1 MQLVKDHSVFVI
13 LVILVMDFRAT
24 MKTNVLDTSVTKSAP
39 FVSIRMALIS
49 VSVVMAFIIW
59 KVMIQNATILT
70 SVKIFSV
77 IQMKNVSIYQENSNA
92 SA

>member
-1 MQLVKDHSVFVI
+1 MQLVKDHSVFAI
-13 LVILVMDFRAT
+13 LVILVMEFRAT
-24 MKTNVLDTSVTKSAP
+24 MKMNVLDISVTKSAP

-59 KVMIQNATILT
+59 KIMIQNVTILT
-70 SVKIFSV
+70 SVKTFSV

>member
-1 MQLVKDHSVFVI
+1 MQLVKDHSVSAT
-13 LVILVMDFRAT
+13 LVILVMEFRAT
-24 MKTNVLDTSVTKSAP
+24 MKMSVLDISVTKSAP

-49 VSVVMAFIIW
+49 VNVVMDFIIW
-59 KVMIQNATILT
+59 KVMIQNATILM

-77 IQMKNVSIYQENSNA
+77 IQMQNVSIYQENSNA

>member
-1 MQLVKDHSVFVI
+1 MQLVKDHSVFAI
-13 LVILVMDFRAT
+13 LVILVMEFRAT
-24 MKTNVLDTSVTKSAP
+24 MKMNVLDISVTKSAP

-49 VSVVMAFIIW
+49 VSVVMDFIIW
-59 KVMIQNATILT
+59 KVMIQHATILT
-70 SVKIFSV
+70 NVKAFSV

>member
-1 MQLVKDHSVFVI
+1 MQLVKDHSVFAI
-13 LVILVMDFRAT
+13 LVILVMEFRAT
-24 MKTNVLDTSVTKSAP
+24 MKMNVLDISVTKSVP

-59 KVMIQNATILT
+59 KIMIRNATILT
-70 SVKIFSV
+70 SVKAFSV